1 MDRMNADSFPSLSE
15 QIALVVQSIPFGK
28 VAAYGQVAAIAGNPR
43 AARQVVRTL
52 KMWARCRDLPWHR
65 VVNRE
70 GRISLPPG
78 GGYEEQ
84 RGLLEAEGVA
94 FGLDGR
100 IDMKHHRWSG
110 PVNIGPES
118 LPRSH
123 SSDSAF
129 TE

>member
-1 MDRMNADSFPSLSE
+1 MGADPILSLSE
-15 QIALVVQSIPFGK
+15 QIALVVKAIPSGQ
-28 VAAYGQVAAIAGNPR
+28 VATYGQVAAVAGNPR

-52 KMWARCRDLPWHR
+52 KMWARSRNLPWHR

-100 IDMKHHRWSG
+100 IDMKYHGWPG
-110 PVNIGPES
+110 PMGG
-118 LPRSH
+118 
-123 SSDSAF
+123 
-129 TE
+129 T

>member
-1 MDRMNADSFPSLSE
+1 MGADPILSLSE
-15 QIALVVQSIPFGK
+15 QIALVVRSIPSGQ

-43 AARQVVRTL
+43 AARQVVRIL
-52 KMWARCRDLPWHR
+52 KMWSRSRDLPWHR

-78 GGYEEQ
+78 AGYEEQ
-84 RGLLEAEGVA
+84 RGLLESEGVA

-110 PVNIGPES
+110 PE
-118 LPRSH
+118 
-123 SSDSAF
+123 
-129 TE
+129 

>member
-1 MDRMNADSFPSLSE
+1 MDEDSSASLSE
-15 QIALVVQSIPFGK
+15 RIALVVRSIPHGE
-28 VAAYGQVAAIAGNPR
+28 VATYGQVAAIAGNPR

-52 KMWARCRDLPWHR
+52 KMWSRSRNLPWHR

-100 IDMKHHRWSG
+100 IDMRHHRWSG
-110 PVNIGPES
+110 ACC
-118 LPRSH
+118 LKTK
-123 SSDSAF
+123 SSREGVVAS
-129 TE
+129 

>member
-1 MDRMNADSFPSLSE
+1 MDEDSSASLSE
-15 QIALVVQSIPFGK
+15 RIAFVVQSIPSGK

-52 KMWARCRDLPWHR
+52 KMWSGSRDLPWHR
-65 VVNRE
+65 IVNRE

-84 RGLLEAEGVA
+84 RGLLEAEGVV

-100 IDMKHHRWSG
+100 IDMRFHRWLG
-110 PVNIGPES
+110 PG
-118 LPRSH
+118 
-123 SSDSAF
+123 
-129 TE
+129 

>member
-1 MDRMNADSFPSLSE
+1 MGADAFPSLSE
-15 QIALVVQSIPFGK
+15 RIALVVGSIPSGK
-28 VAAYGQVAAIAGNPR
+28 VATYGQVAAIAGNPR

-52 KMWARCRDLPWHR
+52 KMWSRTRNLPWHR

-70 GRISLPPG
+70 GRISLPSG

-84 RGLLEAEGVA
+84 RGLLESEDVA

-110 PVNIGPES
+110 VAH
-118 LPRSH
+118 H
-123 SSDSAF
+123 S
-129 TE
+129 

>member
-1 MDRMNADSFPSLSE
+1 MTGSSIMGADSFPSLSE
-15 QIALVVQSIPFGK
+15 QIAVVVRSIPPGK

-43 AARQVVRTL
+43 AARQVVGIL
-52 KMWARCRDLPWHR
+52 KMWSRSRDLPWHR

-100 IDMKHHRWSG
+100 IDMKRHRWT
-110 PVNIGPES
+110 GPE
-118 LPRSH
+118 
-123 SSDSAF
+123 
-129 TE
+129 

>member
-1 MDRMNADSFPSLSE
+1 MGADPILSLSE
-15 QIALVVQSIPFGK
+15 QIALVVKSIPSGQ
-28 VAAYGQVAAIAGNPR
+28 VASYGQVAAIAGNPR
-43 AARQVVRTL
+43 AARQVVRAL
-52 KMWARCRDLPWHR
+52 KMWARSRNLPWHR

-100 IDMKHHRWSG
+100 IDMKHHQLRVRSG
-110 PVNIGPES
+110 VR
-118 LPRSH
+118 LPRGCWRRLV
-123 SSDSAF
+123 ALCGRG
-129 TE
+129 

>member
-1 MDRMNADSFPSLSE
+1 MDEASSASLSE
-15 QIALVVQSIPFGK
+15 RIALVVGSIPHGE
-28 VAAYGQVAAIAGNPR
+28 VATYGQVAAIAGNPR

-52 KMWARCRDLPWHR
+52 KMWSGTRNLPWHR

-110 PVNIGPES
+110 
-118 LPRSH
+118 
-123 SSDSAF
+123 
-129 TE
+129 

>member
-1 MDRMNADSFPSLSE
+1 MNADSFPSLSE
-15 QIALVVQSIPFGK
+15 QIALVVHSIPFGK

-52 KMWARCRDLPWHR
+52 KMWARSRNLPWHR

-100 IDMKHHRWSG
+100 IDMKHHGWGG

-118 LPRSH
+118 PPRSH